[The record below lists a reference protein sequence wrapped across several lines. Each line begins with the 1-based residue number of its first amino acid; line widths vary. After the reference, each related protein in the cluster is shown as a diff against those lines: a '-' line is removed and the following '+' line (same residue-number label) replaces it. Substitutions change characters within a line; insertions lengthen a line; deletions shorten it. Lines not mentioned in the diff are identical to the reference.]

1 MVGPGLAGQGLK
13 RECANELLIT
23 VRSGGVGQGGVRY
36 GWVG

>member
-1 MVGPGLAGQGLK
+1 MVGLGMAGQGLK

-23 VRSGGVGQGGVRY
+23 VRSGGVGQGGVRF